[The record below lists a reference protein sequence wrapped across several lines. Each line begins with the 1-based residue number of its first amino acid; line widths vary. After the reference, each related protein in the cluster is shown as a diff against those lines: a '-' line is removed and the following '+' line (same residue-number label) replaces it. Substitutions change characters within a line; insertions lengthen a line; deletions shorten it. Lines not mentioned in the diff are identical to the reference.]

1 MRNMNNNQEQ
11 KKDSGSI
18 AVLTVLVLTVLLGFG
33 SLATDMAVLYAE
45 KSNLQ
50 NAVDAAALAG
60 SQELPNNPQAA
71 ITKASE
77 YASANNTALESVV
90 IIADNREIKVTAE
103 KDVPLYLARILGI
116 DSKIVG
122 ASARAG
128 IFTPSSLQGVV
139 PLGIKSEEF
148 VYGQEY
154 TLKSSPENES
164 GWFGPLRID
173 GQGSPVYESAL
184 AYGSNASVSLGDIIE
199 VEPGNMSGPTQSGL
213 EARLS
218 SDIRI
223 PRNTFEDHDRDAPQ
237 IMYIP
242 VVEVVSRSGQ
252 SVHEVKVV
260 GFAAFFVEDYTG
272 SGNDSFIRGRFLQ
285 TLASSGRDN
294 SSSGSTGETTDFGLS
309 VTKLMID

>member
-1 MRNMNNNQEQ
+1 MRKMNE

-18 AVLTVLVLTVLLGFG
+18 AILTVLVLTALLGFG
-33 SLATDMAVLYAE
+33 SLATDMALLYAE

-77 YASANNTALESVV
+77 YASANNTVLDSVV
-90 IIADNREIKVTAE
+90 ITADNRQINVFAE
-103 KDVPLYLARILGI
+103 KDVPLYLARVLGVE
-116 DSKIVG
+116 SKIVG

-139 PLGIKSEEF
+139 PLGIKSQEF

-173 GQGSPVYESAL
+173 GQGSPVYESSL
-184 AYGSNASVSLGDIIE
+184 AYGSNSYVSLGDIIE
-199 VEPGNMSGPTQSGL
+199 VEPGNMSGPTQGGL
-213 EARLS
+213 ETRLS
-218 SDIRI
+218 SDTRI

-242 VVEVVSRSGQ
+242 VVEVVSHSGN
-252 SVHEVKVV
+252 SVHEVEVV

-285 TLASSGRDN
+285 TVVSSGRDN
-294 SSSGSTGETTDFGLS
+294 SSLDNIGETTGFGLS
-309 VTKLMID
+309 VTKLMMD